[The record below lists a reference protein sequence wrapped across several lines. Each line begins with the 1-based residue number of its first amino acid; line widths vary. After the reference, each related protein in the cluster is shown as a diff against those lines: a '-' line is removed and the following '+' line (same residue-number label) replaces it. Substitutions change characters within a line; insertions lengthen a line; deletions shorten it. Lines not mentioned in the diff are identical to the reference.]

1 MRLDAP
7 VAAPYWER
15 WSSTSRSPTIP
26 SVSRHG
32 SSMTTLLRPLC
43 PVARSL
49 PSVSSPPLPSCW
61 WGASPRSWPR
71 SPTHGTDGGLAD
83 TPSARRPGRRP
94 RARPRRTR
102 RRATGQRGDAL
113 RRIGH
118 ELLRSARPC
127 LRSRPCL
134 PGDIP
139 DPSRRLYPTHLGGC
153 SLGFGKVVE
162 RGSTHL
168 AGITA
173 REVCRA
179 VGLSEWTMRRRFSTA
194 TGMSW
199 RRYLLEARLLRSMA
213 LLVEP
218 GSTVLNVSMTVG
230 FDSVS
235 AFRARSGPTPAR
247 RPRPTG
253 DGSPRIRRQGARR
266 AETRRR
272 HQGRR
277 CWQNRTQP
285 PRRRRG
291 RRPRRGGLRRKHRH
305 GDRPSPCGHTR

>member
-71 SPTHGTDGGLAD
+71 SPTHGTDGGSAD

-102 RRATGQRGDAL
+102 RRATGQRGDTL

-139 DPSRRLYPTHLGGC
+139 DPSRRLLARVRQSGG
-153 SLGFGKVVE
+153 
-162 RGSTHL
+162 
-168 AGITA
+168 A
-173 REVCRA
+173 RFDAPRRHHGA
-179 VGLSEWTMRRRFSTA
+179 RGLSCGRSVGVDDATA
-194 TGMSW
+194 ILYGHRHVVAPIPT
-199 RRYLLEARLLRSMA
+199 R
-213 LLVEP
+213 
-218 GSTVLNVSMTVG
+218 
-230 FDSVS
+230 
-235 AFRARSGPTPAR
+235 GPPA
-247 RPRPTG
+247 PV
-253 DGSPRIRRQGARR
+253 DGAARR
-266 AETRRR
+266 AGFDGPERLHDGRIRQRERFFARVRDLHPRDALVLPATGHRGFDDRGLDELR
-272 HQGRR
+272 HAVDTKDVGAGRIER
-277 CWQNRTQP
+277 NHHAADAGVARV
-285 PRRRRG
+285 G
-291 RRPRRGGLRRKHRH
+291 VA
-305 GDRPSPCGHTR
+305 